1 MEMALTAE
9 GHLLMQLQC
18 IIAEAGSHME
28 ADRCHTLI
36 VTLRDFICVHIL
48 HDV

>member
-1 MEMALTAE
+1 
-9 GHLLMQLQC
+9 
-18 IIAEAGSHME
+18 ME
-28 ADRCHTLI
+28 ADRCHTLT

>member
-1 MEMALTAE
+1 MEIALTGE
-9 GHLLMQLQC
+9 QHLLMRWQC

-28 ADRCHTLI
+28 GHRCHALTMTLC
-36 VTLRDFICVHIL
+36 DFICVHIL